1 MGIGK
6 DIKLN
11 PLNTLFGNENNGIIE
26 IALSTLV
33 EFEGHPFKV
42 INDDK
47 MTEMMESIQ
56 EYGVLT
62 PIIVRQK
69 EDKYEIISGHRRKYA
84 CEQLGIAKIPAIIK
98 KLDDD
103 EAAILM
109 VDSNIQRE
117 EILPSE
123 KAFAYKIKFEAL
135 KHQGKRVDLTSD
147 QVGPKS
153 PGELSIEILADE
165 SGESKSQI
173 KRYIRLTYL
182 ISELLN
188 MVDNKKLSFNTA
200 VELSFLK
207 EEEQNILYNII
218 SGYNQVPSL
227 KQSTTIKELSREGKF
242 DEEVIETL
250 LTEKTNDTKFNISK
264 KIIKKYFPKDY
275 TPKQMEEVIYKLLED
290 WAKNNNN

>member
-11 PLNTLFGNENNGIIE
+11 SLDTLFGNENNGIIE

-42 INDDK
+42 VNNEK
-47 MTEMMESIQ
+47 MTDMIESIK

-69 EDKYEIISGHRRKYA
+69 EDKYEIISGHRRKFA
-84 CEQLGIAKIPAIIK
+84 CEQLGITKIPAIIK
-98 KLDDD
+98 ELDDD

-123 KAFAYKIKFEAL
+123 KAFAYKIKFDAL
-135 KHQGKRVDLTSD
+135 KRQGKRTDLTSA
-147 QVGPKS
+147 QVGPKLK
-153 PGELSIEILADE
+153 GELSIEILADE
-165 SGESKSQI
+165 MGESRNQI

-182 ISELLN
+182 ITELLD
-188 MVDNKKLSFNTA
+188 MVDNKKLPFNTA
-200 VELSFLK
+200 VELSFLR
-207 EEEQNILYNII
+207 EEEQKDLYDII
-218 SGYNQVPSL
+218 SGYNQIPSL
-227 KQSTTIKELSREGKF
+227 KQSMAIKELSKEGNF
-242 DEEVIETL
+242 DKEVIETL

-264 KIIKKYFPKDY
+264 KIIKKYFPKGY

-290 WAKNNNN
+290 WAKNNNS